1 MKREIIFRG
10 KCIRDSKWVYGW
22 YFERVEQGTH
32 HRGQINHYIILTKDG
47 EEYEVDPNTVGEC
60 SGLTDKNGN
69 MIYEHD
75 IIVFY
80 QVRGL
85 TIDIF
90 NYPQQEEDIV
100 KVEDEV
106 KFENGEFITVD
117 SDIPLSLL
125 SSEFRVTTPSK
136 IIDMYFNIL
145 NKDEFPFIENE
156 NDLLFAEVIG
166 NIHDEK
172 KKV

>member
-10 KCIRDSKWVYGW
+10 KCIHDSKWVYGW
-22 YFERVEQGTH
+22 YFERIEQNGK
-32 HRGQINHYIILTKDG
+32 INHYIILTKDG
-47 EEYEVDPNTVGEC
+47 EEYDVDPNTVDEC

-69 MIYEHD
+69 MMYEHD

-80 QVRGL
+80 QIRES
-85 TIDIF
+85 TEIF
-90 NYPQQEEDIV
+90 DYSREEDII
-100 KVEDEV
+100 KIEDEV
-106 KFENGEFITVD
+106 KFEDGEFTTVD
-117 SDIPLSLL
+117 SNIPLYVL
-125 SSEFRVTTPSK
+125 SREYRVTNPSEL
-136 IIDMYFNIL
+136 IDIFRNIL

-172 KKV
+172 KEV

>member
-10 KCIRDSKWVYGW
+10 KCIHDSKWVYGW

-32 HRGQINHYIILTKDG
+32 HRGQINHYIIITKDC

-75 IIVFY
+75 IIIFY
-80 QVRGL
+80 QVREL
-85 TIDIF
+85 SDIF
-90 NYPQQEEDIV
+90 DYPREEDII
-100 KVEDEV
+100 KVEDEI
-106 KFENGEFITVD
+106 KFENGEFYTVD
-117 SDIPLSLL
+117 SEIPLNIL
-125 SSEFRVTTPSK
+125 SSEYRVIDPSK
-136 IIDMYFNIL
+136 IIDIFCNIL
-145 NKDEFPFIENE
+145 NKEEFPFIENE